1 MLSASAV
8 DNKIKILFVFPGGTK
23 DRDQVFIK
31 SFNQLHKTF
40 PNLQDL
46 KKVIGLVITQANDY
60 FSGTDLLK
68 QLDSDNMNTELKEF
82 IHYFMTH
89 EDQVFCFPE
98 ALPQNINQNYDF
110 EDHDKLMYFI
120 LNNYKKNPDYRIAI
134 SKDAEREI
142 DIEIFKH
149 LESIKAITS
158 KFSDMLSSQYNKEN
172 DSSSIKS
179 WLEKMKNLANI
190 EIKTPNGCK
199 NAVQKNLADY
209 EIYDDCIELLIEN
222 EAYGCFLDKIKHQN
236 TISSFYTNNFK
247 TLFNNSIKELEKNLL
262 HAQNIENQQIEN
274 EKCLN
279 KIKELETTIIANEEI
294 QKEISNQFPIGTLFY
309 SSRTEDKIEGSLKCN
324 GQTVCISQ
332 YSYFVDNF
340 LKTKKVKTIPIS
352 KWKKLKKNGDVG
364 CFGYDGGDIFI
375 VPLISSGT
383 FLSNANVH
391 QIDGE
396 SMKQGKFKNDQIMN
410 ISGSTSFTL
419 LSLDDNNTIQSH
431 GSLTNKCIG
440 ARNSTVK
447 YCGKEDHWMKTQ
459 DISFDASKSV
469 RTGDRV
475 MPRTIFENL
484 YVYIGS

>member
-31 SFNQLHKTF
+31 SFDQLHKTF
-40 PNLQDL
+40 PDLQDL

-89 EDQVFCFPE
+89 EDQVFCFSE

-110 EDHDKLMYFI
+110 EDHDKLMYFL

-134 SKDAEREI
+134 SKDVEREI

-190 EIKTPNGCK
+190 EIKTPNGFK

-209 EIYDDCIELLIEN
+209 EIYDDCIELLI
-222 EAYGCFLDKIKHQN
+222 
-236 TISSFYTNNFK
+236 
-247 TLFNNSIKELEKNLL
+247 
-262 HAQNIENQQIEN
+262 
-274 EKCLN
+274 
-279 KIKELETTIIANEEI
+279 
-294 QKEISNQFPIGTLFY
+294 
-309 SSRTEDKIEGSLKCN
+309 
-324 GQTVCISQ
+324 
-332 YSYFVDNF
+332 
-340 LKTKKVKTIPIS
+340 
-352 KWKKLKKNGDVG
+352 
-364 CFGYDGGDIFI
+364 
-375 VPLISSGT
+375 
-383 FLSNANVH
+383 
-391 QIDGE
+391 E

-440 ARNSTVK
+440 TRNSTVK